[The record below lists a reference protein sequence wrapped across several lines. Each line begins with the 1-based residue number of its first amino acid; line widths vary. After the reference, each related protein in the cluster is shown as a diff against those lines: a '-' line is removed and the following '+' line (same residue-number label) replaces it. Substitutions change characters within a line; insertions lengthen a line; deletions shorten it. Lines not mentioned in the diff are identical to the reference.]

1 MGYLIMAL
9 NSYNSYLRRYIKLE
23 IKDIKKIYSKL
34 ATLPDNEKDTHIEKI
49 IQSFESADTL
59 EPLRYLSQFKK

>member
-23 IKDIKKIYSKL
+23 INDIKKIYSKL
-34 ATLPDNEKDTHIEKI
+34 ATLPDKEKDT
-49 IQSFESADTL
+49 A
-59 EPLRYLSQFKK
+59 Y